1 MVEFTLFELHLHDG
15 VEFSPRGVLG
25 DVGESLPA
33 LVGGDESERAAESA
47 SVERTDDESGGT
59 ARTVLSAVAGLA
71 FLGGVAYGVRRLRRE
86 VDVELE
92 VEDVEEIVD

>member
-33 LVGGDESERAAESA
+33 LVDEESDPA
-47 SVERTDDESGGT
+47 TVEESDDESGGA
-59 ARTVLSAVAGLA
+59 ARTVLSAVAGLTLLA
-71 FLGGVAYGVRRLRRE
+71 GVAYGVRRLRRE